1 MWEMLITISQ
11 NNPEVTLNRNMSMSS
26 LSNILPAEFLS
37 AIYNLR
43 RLHLS
48 DAALCD
54 KQTDYVPLC
63 MKSHSE

>member
-1 MWEMLITISQ
+1 MLITISQ
-11 NNPEVTLNRNMSMSS
+11 NNPEVTLKNSAGK
-26 LSNILPAEFLS
+26 ILERDDIDIFLLS

-63 MKSHSE
+63 MKSH